1 MTNEEL
7 AAAIKAGN
15 NALYADLWEQV
26 KRIILTRAR
35 RFCVLCDG
43 LCASHGVTVED
54 LEQCG
59 YLALVDAVNA
69 WVPDS
74 GYRFTTFLNLHMKRQ
89 FRAALDGGKR
99 RTAKDLLN
107 CCGSLDEPTGE
118 DSESGTVGDFVPS
131 DPEDPDG
138 WFSTE
143 EPDSRIFQG
152 QLKQELHRCLDSM
165 NQDRAEVLRKRYLDG
180 KTLRE
185 VAGDIGKSY
194 QRVQSMERSGLLELR
209 REPYRQR
216 LRPFAE
222 YLDTLAWRATGL
234 ASFQN
239 TGASSVELAIEKAD
253 EKFRQ
258 ERERLEQDKEW
269 LRQRFPGIC

>member
-7 AAAIKAGN
+7 ATAIKEGN
-15 NALYADLWEQV
+15 TALYADLWEQV
-26 KRIILTRAR
+26 KKIILTRAR
-35 RFCVLCDG
+35 RFYVLCDG

-69 WVPDS
+69 WNPDS

-107 CCGSLDEPTGE
+107 CCDSLDKPTGE
-118 DSESGTVGDFVPS
+118 DEDGGTLGDLVP
-131 DPEDPDG
+131 DQDALNDLEDAED
-138 WFSTE
+138 
-143 EPDSRIFQG
+143 RIMKE
-152 QLKQELHRCLDSM
+152 QLKNELDGCLDSI
-165 NQDRAEVLRKRYLDG
+165 NQDRADVLRRQYYGG

-185 VAGDIGKSY
+185 VATETGRSF
-194 QRVQSMERSGLLELR
+194 QRVQQIRSQALRELR

-239 TGASSVELAIEKAD
+239 IGASSVELAIEKVD
-253 EKFRQ
+253 EKLRQ
-258 ERERLEQDKEW
+258 DRKRLEQDKEW

>member
-7 AAAIKAGN
+7 AAAIKAGDT
-15 NALYADLWEQV
+15 ALYADLWERV
-26 KRIILTRAR
+26 KRIIWRRANS
-35 RFCVLCDG
+35 FCAACDG
-43 LCASHGVTVED
+43 LCASHGVTAED

-69 WVPDS
+69 WTPDS
-74 GYRFTTFLNLHMKRQ
+74 GYRFTTFLNFHMKRQ
-89 FRAALDGGKR
+89 FKAALDGGR
-99 RTAKDLLN
+99 RRQSKDLLN
-107 CCGSLDEPTGE
+107 YCGSLDEPTGE

-152 QLKQELHRCLDSM
+152 QLKQELHRCLDTM
-165 NQDRAEVLRKRYLDG
+165 NQDRAEILRRRYLDG

-185 VAGDIGKSY
+185 VAGDVGKSF
-194 QRVQSMERSGLLELR
+194 QRVRSMERSGLSELR
-209 REPYRQR
+209 REPYWRR

-222 YLDTLAWRATGL
+222 QLCTLAWRSTGL
-234 ASFQN
+234 SSFEN
-239 TGASSVELAIEKAD
+239 TGASSVELTIEKL
-253 EKFRQ
+253 EQ
-258 ERERLEQDKEW
+258 EMEQDRKRLEQDREW
-269 LRQRFPGIC
+269 LKQRFPGIC

>member
-26 KRIILTRAR
+26 KKIILTRAR

-69 WVPDS
+69 WTPDS

-107 CCGSLDEPTGE
+107 CCDSLDEPTGE

-143 EPDSRIFQG
+143 EPDSRIFQE

-180 KTLRE
+180 NTLRE

-239 TGASSVELAIEKAD
+239 TGASSVELAIEKVD
-253 EKFRQ
+253 EKLRQ
-258 ERERLEQDKEW
+258 DRERLEQDKEW

>member
-15 NALYADLWEQV
+15 TALYADLWEQV
-26 KRIILTRAR
+26 KKIILTRAK

-43 LCASHGVTVED
+43 LCASHGVTAED

-69 WVPDS
+69 WTPDS

-107 CCGSLDEPTGE
+107 CCDSLDKPTGE
-118 DSESGTVGDFVPS
+118 DEDGGTLGDLVP
-131 DPEDPDG
+131 DQDALNDLEDAEDRV
-138 WFSTE
+138 FHEQLRE
-143 EPDSRIFQG
+143 EVYS
-152 QLKQELHRCLDSM
+152 CLDTM

-185 VAGDIGKSY
+185 VAGDVGKSY
-194 QRVQSMERSGLLELR
+194 QRVQSMERSGLLELH
-209 REPYRQR
+209 REPYLQR

-234 ASFQN
+234 ASFRN
-239 TGASSVELAIEKAD
+239 TGASSVELAIEKVD
-253 EKFRQ
+253 EKLRQ
-258 ERERLEQDKEW
+258 DRERLEQDKEW

>member
-69 WVPDS
+69 WTPDS
-74 GYRFTTFLNLHMKRQ
+74 GYRFATFLNLHMKRQ
-89 FRAALDGGKR
+89 FKAALDGGKR

-107 CCGSLDEPTGE
+107 CCDSLDKPTGE
-118 DSESGTVGDFVPS
+118 DEDGGTVGDFVPS

-143 EPDSRIFQG
+143 EPDNRIFQG

-180 KTLRE
+180 NTLRE

-194 QRVQSMERSGLLELR
+194 QRVQSMERSGLSELR
-209 REPYRQR
+209 REPYLQR

-239 TGASSVELAIEKAD
+239 TGASSVELAIEKVD
-253 EKFRQ
+253 EKLRQ
-258 ERERLEQDKEW
+258 DRERLEQDKEW

>member
-15 NALYADLWEQV
+15 NALYADLWGQV
-26 KRIILTRAR
+26 KKIILNRAR
-35 RFCVLCDG
+35 RFCAACDG

-59 YLALVDAVNA
+59 YLALLDAVKA
-69 WVPDS
+69 WSPDS
-74 GYRFTTFLNLHMKRQ
+74 GYRFTTFLTLHMKRQ

-99 RTAKDLLN
+99 RRSKDLLN

-152 QLKQELHRCLDSM
+152 QLKQELHRCLDTM
-165 NQDRAEVLRKRYLDG
+165 NQDRAEILRKRYLDG

-185 VAGDIGKSY
+185 VAGDVGKSC
-194 QRVQSMERSGLLELR
+194 QRIQSMERSGLSELR
-209 REPYRQR
+209 REPYWRR

-222 YLDTLAWRATGL
+222 YLDTLAWRSTSL
-234 ASFQN
+234 SSFRN
-239 TGASSVELAIEKAD
+239 TGDSSVELAVEKL
-253 EKFRQ
+253 E
-258 ERERLEQDKEW
+258 ELEWSRERLEQDKEW

>member
-7 AAAIKAGN
+7 AAAIKAGDT
-15 NALYADLWEQV
+15 ALYADLWERV
-26 KRIILTRAR
+26 KRIIWRRANS
-35 RFCVLCDG
+35 FCAACDG
-43 LCASHGVTVED
+43 LCASHGVTAED

-69 WVPDS
+69 WTPDS
-74 GYRFTTFLNLHMKRQ
+74 GYRFTTFLNFHMKRQ
-89 FRAALDGGKR
+89 FKAALDGGR
-99 RTAKDLLN
+99 RRQSKDLLN
-107 CCGSLDEPTGE
+107 YCGSLDEPTGE

-152 QLKQELHRCLDSM
+152 QLKQELHRCLDTM
-165 NQDRAEVLRKRYLDG
+165 NQDRAEILRRRYLDG

-185 VAGDIGKSY
+185 VAGDVGKSF
-194 QRVQSMERSGLLELR
+194 QRVRSMERSGLSELR
-209 REPYRQR
+209 REPYWRR

-222 YLDTLAWRATGL
+222 QLCTLAWRSTGL
-234 ASFQN
+234 SSFEN
-239 TGASSVELAIEKAD
+239 TGASSVELTIEKL
-253 EKFRQ
+253 EQ
-258 ERERLEQDKEW
+258 EMEQDRKRLEQDREW
-269 LRQRFPGIC
+269 IKQRFPGIC

>member
-7 AAAIKAGN
+7 ATAIKAGN
-15 NALYADLWEQV
+15 TALYADLWEQV
-26 KRIILTRAR
+26 KKIILTRAR
-35 RFCVLCDG
+35 RFYVLCDG

-69 WVPDS
+69 WTPDS

-107 CCGSLDEPTGE
+107 CCDSLDEPTEE

-180 KTLRE
+180 NTLRE

-239 TGASSVELAIEKAD
+239 IGASSVELAIEKAD